1 MARNPSRI
9 PILAA
14 LTALL
19 LVSSAAPEPLEL
31 ARARRKSATTHKRK
45 SAPHHRR
52 RAAPARP
59 KEAPLDFNA
68 VNDPGTASLVG
79 RGASGSATLRAQV
92 LLDRARF
99 SPGEI
104 DAAYATNME
113 KAVAGFQKAHGV
125 QPTGTVDPATWKLLN
140 SDTAPVLVR
149 YTIRPEDVA
158 GPFEKIPE
166 DMMEKAKLPALS
178 YSSPL
183 EEISERFHSSPKLM
197 QRLNPGKSLDKAG
210 EEIVVP
216 TVRNVLQAPAKAAK
230 IVVSKSGLTV
240 TAVDASDKPLAQ
252 YPATMGSEHDP
263 LPIGN
268 WKVNG
273 VSKNPPFHYN
283 PNLFWD
289 ADAKDEKA
297 TIKPGPN
304 NPVGVVWIDLSK
316 SHYGIH
322 GTPEPST
329 IGKTQSHG
337 CIRLTN
343 WDAKE
348 LSEMVGP
355 GTPAILQ
362 E

>member
-31 ARARRKSATTHKRK
+31 ARARRKSTTTHKRK

-68 VNDPGTASLVG
+68 VNDPATASLVG

-178 YSSPL
+178 YSSAL
-183 EEISERFHSSPKLM
+183 EEISERFHSSPKLL

-216 TVRNVLQAPAKAAK
+216 TVRNVSQAPAKAAK
-230 IVVSKSGLTV
+230 VVVSKSGLTV
-240 TAVDASDKPLAQ
+240 TAVDANDKPIARVTRQ
-252 YPATMGSEHDP
+252 RAVVAPAT
-263 LPIGN
+263 
-268 WKVNG
+268 
-273 VSKNPPFHYN
+273 
-283 PNLFWD
+283 
-289 ADAKDEKA
+289 
-297 TIKPGPN
+297 
-304 NPVGVVWIDLSK
+304 
-316 SHYGIH
+316 
-322 GTPEPST
+322 
-329 IGKTQSHG
+329 
-337 CIRLTN
+337 R
-343 WDAKE
+343 
-348 LSEMVGP
+348 
-355 GTPAILQ
+355 
-362 E
+362 

>member
-1 MARNPSRI
+1 MSRT
-9 PILAA
+9 PILVV

-19 LVSSAAPEPLEL
+19 VASPAASEPFQL
-31 ARARRKSATTHKRK
+31 AKARRKPAPTHRPKGA
-45 SAPHHRR
+45 APHHRR
-52 RAAPARP
+52 RAPSRP
-59 KEAPLDFNA
+59 KKAPIDFDA
-68 VNDPGTASLVG
+68 VNSPRTTPLVT
-79 RGASGSATLRAQV
+79 RGSSGSATLRAQV

-104 DAAYATNME
+104 DAVYATNLE
-113 KAVAGFQKAHGV
+113 KAVAGFQKARGV
-125 QPTGTVDPATWKLLN
+125 QPTGIVDPATWKLLN
-140 SDTAPVLVR
+140 ADSAPVLVR
-149 YTIRPEDVA
+149 YAIRPEDVA
-158 GPFEKIPE
+158 GPFEEVPE
-166 DMMEKAKLPALS
+166 DMMEKAKLPALR
-178 YSSPL
+178 YASPL
-183 EEISERFHSSPKLM
+183 EGISEKFHSSPKLLT
-197 QRLNPGKSLDKAG
+197 RLNPGKSFDKAG
-210 EEIVVP
+210 EEIVVAG
-216 TVRNVLQAPAKAAK
+216 VRSEEHPPRAAK
-230 IVVSKSGLTV
+230 VVVRKSDLTV
-240 TAVDASDKPLAQ
+240 TAYDANDKPLAQ

-283 PNLFWD
+283 PDLFWD
-289 ADAKDEKA
+289 ADAKDEKT
-297 TIKPGPN
+297 TIQPGPN

-348 LSEMVGP
+348 LSEMVAP
-355 GTPAILQ
+355 GTPAIL
-362 E
+362 EE